1 MKKIYI
7 MIVSIIILIFSGYI
21 VYANNRFSPEEIS
34 FGNIKK
40 YEYSFINR
48 NPTNLTIKHDN
59 LISQA
64 NIFYQQFP
72 SEKNKAI
79 YYGIIYG
86 LGESNFYNPSF
97 INHLAN
103 NIYKDDFLE
112 HFCLIQ
118 VHSANVPPTLLSI
131 SPELQTI
138 ISHSIY
144 KNNCS

>member
-1 MKKIYI
+1 MKKTYF
-7 MIVSIIILIFSGYI
+7 MIVTIIFLVFAGYI
-21 VYANNRFSPEEIS
+21 AYANNRFRSEEIS
-34 FGNIKK
+34 FGKIKK
-40 YEYSFINR
+40 YEYAFINR
-48 NPTNLTIKHDN
+48 NPANLNIKHDN

-64 NIFYQQFP
+64 NMFYQQFP

-79 YYGIIYG
+79 YYGIVYG
-86 LGESNFYNPSF
+86 LGERAFYNSSF

-144 KNNCS
+144 KNNCN